1 MSLKPIISGQSLNTN
16 NDFSTE
22 TVANRLAYETLQ
34 TKALSTKDKNRLKD
48 PQGIIPNGIYK
59 VFSLEKSVKLASII
73 SSLII
78 FIISAIFITLFMI
91 LLIKLRISY
100 EKFEEVFES
109 YDPSIK
115 KYNIY
120 LSVLLLTQVLIIIL
134 TVVCLKWKGGNNVRN
149 NA

>member
-1 MSLKPIISGQSLNTN
+1 MRPYILPTFLIILEILYFIYILAREN
-16 NDFSTE
+16 NENFRE
-22 TVANRLAYETLQ
+22 RVQKIRI
-34 TKALSTKDKNRLKD
+34 R
-48 PQGIIPNGIYK
+48 I
-59 VFSLEKSVKLASII
+59 LEKTKLNLDFKIKNFSKK
-73 SSLII
+73 SYII
-78 FIISAIFITLFMI
+78 FFLTFVFTFFFDDKMVVVIFIKLFMI

-134 TVVCLKWKGGNNVRN
+134 TVVCLK
-149 NA
+149 

>member
-1 MSLKPIISGQSLNTN
+1 MRPYILPTFLIILEILYFIYILAREN
-16 NDFSTE
+16 NENFRE
-22 TVANRLAYETLQ
+22 RVQKIRI
-34 TKALSTKDKNRLKD
+34 R
-48 PQGIIPNGIYK
+48 I
-59 VFSLEKSVKLASII
+59 LEKTKLNLDFKIKNFSKK
-73 SSLII
+73 SYII
-78 FIISAIFITLFMI
+78 FFLTFFFDDKMVVVIFITLFMI

-134 TVVCLKWKGGNNVRN
+134 TVVCLK
-149 NA
+149 

>member
-1 MSLKPIISGQSLNTN
+1 MRPYILPTFLIILEILYFIYILAREN
-16 NDFSTE
+16 NENFRERDQKI
-22 TVANRLAYETLQ
+22 RI
-34 TKALSTKDKNRLKD
+34 R
-48 PQGIIPNGIYK
+48 I
-59 VFSLEKSVKLASII
+59 LEKTKLNLDFKIKNFSKK
-73 SSLII
+73 SYII
-78 FIISAIFITLFMI
+78 FFLTFVFTFFFDDKMVVVIFITLFMI

-134 TVVCLKWKGGNNVRN
+134 TVVCLK
-149 NA
+149 

>member
-1 MSLKPIISGQSLNTN
+1 MRPYILPTFLIILEILYFIYILAREN
-16 NDFSTE
+16 NENFRE
-22 TVANRLAYETLQ
+22 RVQKIRI
-34 TKALSTKDKNRLKD
+34 R
-48 PQGIIPNGIYK
+48 I
-59 VFSLEKSVKLASII
+59 LEKTKLNLDFKIKNFSKK
-73 SSLII
+73 SYII
-78 FIISAIFITLFMI
+78 FFLAFVFTFFFDDKMVVVIFITLFMI

-134 TVVCLKWKGGNNVRN
+134 TVVCLK
-149 NA
+149 

>member
-1 MSLKPIISGQSLNTN
+1 MKILDL
-16 NDFSTE
+16 DF
-22 TVANRLAYETLQ
+22 
-34 TKALSTKDKNRLKD
+34 KIKN
-48 PQGIIPNGIYK
+48 
-59 VFSLEKSVKLASII
+59 FSKKSY
-73 SSLII
+73 II
-78 FIISAIFITLFMI
+78 FFLTFVFTFFFDDKMVVVIFITLFMI

-134 TVVCLKWKGGNNVRN
+134 TVVCLK
-149 NA
+149 

>member
-1 MSLKPIISGQSLNTN
+1 MRPYILPTFLIILEILYFIYILAREN
-16 NDFSTE
+16 NENFRE
-22 TVANRLAYETLQ
+22 RVQKIRI
-34 TKALSTKDKNRLKD
+34 R
-48 PQGIIPNGIYK
+48 I
-59 VFSLEKSVKLASII
+59 LEKTKLNLDFKINNFSKK
-73 SSLII
+73 SYII
-78 FIISAIFITLFMI
+78 FFLTFVFTFFFDDKMVVVIFITLFMI

-134 TVVCLKWKGGNNVRN
+134 TVVCLK
-149 NA
+149 

>member
-1 MSLKPIISGQSLNTN
+1 MRPYILPTFLIILEILYFIYILAREN
-16 NDFSTE
+16 NENFRE
-22 TVANRLAYETLQ
+22 RVQRI
-34 TKALSTKDKNRLKD
+34 R
-48 PQGIIPNGIYK
+48 IRI
-59 VFSLEKSVKLASII
+59 LEKTKLNLDFKIKNFSKK
-73 SSLII
+73 SYII
-78 FIISAIFITLFMI
+78 FFLTFVFTFFFDDKMVVVIFITLFMI

-134 TVVCLKWKGGNNVRN
+134 TVVCLK
-149 NA
+149 

>member
-1 MSLKPIISGQSLNTN
+1 MRPYILPTFLIILEILYFIYILAREN
-16 NDFSTE
+16 NENFRE
-22 TVANRLAYETLQ
+22 RVQKIRI
-34 TKALSTKDKNRLKD
+34 R
-48 PQGIIPNGIYK
+48 I
-59 VFSLEKSVKLASII
+59 LEKTKLNLDFKIKNFSKK
-73 SSLII
+73 SYII
-78 FIISAIFITLFMI
+78 FFLTFIFTFFFDDKMVVVIFITLFMI

-134 TVVCLKWKGGNNVRN
+134 TVVCLK
-149 NA
+149 

>member
-1 MSLKPIISGQSLNTN
+1 MRPYILPTFLIILEILYFIYILAREN
-16 NDFSTE
+16 NE
-22 TVANRLAYETLQ
+22 NYRERVQ
-34 TKALSTKDKNRLKD
+34 K
-48 PQGIIPNGIYK
+48 IIIRI
-59 VFSLEKSVKLASII
+59 LEKTKLNLDFKIKNFSKK
-73 SSLII
+73 SYII
-78 FIISAIFITLFMI
+78 FFLTFVFTFFFDDKMVVVIFITLFMI

-134 TVVCLKWKGGNNVRN
+134 TVVCLK
-149 NA
+149 

>member
-1 MSLKPIISGQSLNTN
+1 MRPYILPTFIIILEILYFIYILAREN
-16 NDFSTE
+16 NENFRE
-22 TVANRLAYETLQ
+22 RVQKIRI
-34 TKALSTKDKNRLKD
+34 R
-48 PQGIIPNGIYK
+48 I
-59 VFSLEKSVKLASII
+59 LEKTKLNLDFKIKNFSKK
-73 SSLII
+73 SYII
-78 FIISAIFITLFMI
+78 FFLTFVFTFFFDDKMVVVIFITLFMI

-134 TVVCLKWKGGNNVRN
+134 TVVCLK
-149 NA
+149 

>member
-1 MSLKPIISGQSLNTN
+1 MRPYILPTFLIILEILYFIYILAREN
-16 NDFSTE
+16 NENFRE
-22 TVANRLAYETLQ
+22 RVQKIR
-34 TKALSTKDKNRLKD
+34 
-48 PQGIIPNGIYK
+48 IWI
-59 VFSLEKSVKLASII
+59 LEKTKLNLDFKIKNFSKK
-73 SSLII
+73 SYII
-78 FIISAIFITLFMI
+78 FFLTFVFTFFFDDKMVVVIFITLFMI

-134 TVVCLKWKGGNNVRN
+134 TVVCLK
-149 NA
+149 

>member
-1 MSLKPIISGQSLNTN
+1 MRPYILPTFLIILEILYFIYILAREN
-16 NDFSTE
+16 NENFRE
-22 TVANRLAYETLQ
+22 RVQKIRI
-34 TKALSTKDKNRLKD
+34 R
-48 PQGIIPNGIYK
+48 I
-59 VFSLEKSVKLASII
+59 LEKTKLNLDFKIKNFSKK
-73 SSLII
+73 SYII
-78 FIISAIFITLFMI
+78 FFLTCVFTFFFDDKMVVVIFITLFMI

-134 TVVCLKWKGGNNVRN
+134 TVVCLK
-149 NA
+149 

>member
-16 NDFSTE
+16 NDFNTE

-78 FIISAIFITLFMI
+78 FIISAIFITLFI
-91 LLIKLRISY
+91 TSPFLFINTTNNEKIKWGWYII
-100 EKFEEVFES
+100 
-109 YDPSIK
+109 PSIG
-115 KYNIY
+115 IVLTFY
-120 LSVLLLTQVLIIIL
+120 LMT
-134 TVVCLKWKGGNNVRN
+134 T
-149 NA
+149 

>member
-1 MSLKPIISGQSLNTN
+1 MRPYILPTFLIILEILYFIYILAREN
-16 NDFSTE
+16 NENFRE
-22 TVANRLAYETLQ
+22 RVQKIRI
-34 TKALSTKDKNRLKD
+34 R
-48 PQGIIPNGIYK
+48 I
-59 VFSLEKSVKLASII
+59 LEKTKLNLDFKIKNFSKK
-73 SSLII
+73 SYII
-78 FIISAIFITLFMI
+78 FFLTFVFTFFFDDNMVVVLFITFFMI